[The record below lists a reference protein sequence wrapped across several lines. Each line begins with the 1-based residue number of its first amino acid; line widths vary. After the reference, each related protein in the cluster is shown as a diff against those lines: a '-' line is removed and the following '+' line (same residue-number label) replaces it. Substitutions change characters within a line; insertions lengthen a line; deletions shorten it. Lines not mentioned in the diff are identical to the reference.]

1 MIEVDETN
9 ELSQVSCCG
18 RLWELA
24 DNFNLGEYPYCSHD
38 APEIPGCRPR
48 KGDAIVAEALESC

>member
-24 DNFNLGEYPYCSHD
+24 DNFNLGVYWANTLTAHMMPQD
-38 APEIPGCRPR
+38 VDPKKAFGGIN
-48 KGDAIVAEALESC
+48 